1 MKGWYTSNGGL
12 LGCRNAKQQLR
23 RNNESCH
30 YKYTR
35 WLQQHRSLVRG
46 RRGNRVNNDKVCTT
60 SKPQTFRHYCLTQ
73 FAMTCFWTTSV
84 VYCSLYVYELFFSQ
98 IIWLEVRTCR
108 KTGVMTPILRRLKS
122 HAWNLFKTV

>member
-84 VYCSLYVYELFFSQ
+84 VYCSLSLRLRVVLLPNNLIRGSDMPKNRRNDANSQ
-98 IIWLEVRTCR
+98 TPQITCLE
-108 KTGVMTPILRRLKS
+108 P
-122 HAWNLFKTV
+122 F

>member
-1 MKGWYTSNGGL
+1 LKGWYSSAAVVYWAVGTQNSSS
-12 LGCRNAKQQLR
+12 
-23 RNNESCH
+23 NNESCH

-84 VYCSLYVYELFFSQ
+84 VYCSLRLGVYELFFPNNLIRGSDMPKNRRNDANSQ
-98 IIWLEVRTCR
+98 TPQITCLE
-108 KTGVMTPILRRLKS
+108 P
-122 HAWNLFKTV
+122 F

>member
-84 VYCSLYVYELFFSQ
+84 VYCSLYVYELFFPNNLIRGSNMPKNRRNDANSQ
-98 IIWLEVRTCR
+98 TPQITCLE
-108 KTGVMTPILRRLKS
+108 P
-122 HAWNLFKTV
+122 F